1 MASVLLYLSLALVVF
16 WTARMARSKARR
28 PWVWA
33 GAAFVL
39 LLISNLD
46 LLPIPDLLG
55 VVPIVILMLHKNP
68 SQQTRKSVVQDT
80 CLRCG
85 DPQSRSPRFCTNCGW
100 ELASPYSEDS
110 MAEAEKPASPAVFAE
125 PASPEVPAAA
135 APTASSEPQPAAG
148 QAYTPEEPLPPD
160 QPAVK
165 APVPYG
171 VPTATSMT
179 ERGVRLFNQGRT
191 QESIDQFTKAIA
203 LDPNYTQAWARR
215 AEAYARLGRGSEAA
229 EDRRRLDALDASSST
244 G

>member
-1 MASVLLYLSLALVVF
+1 VVSFLLYLSLALVVL
-16 WTARMARSKARR
+16 WTARMARSKERR
-28 PWVWA
+28 PWLWA

-39 LLISNLD
+39 LLIPNLN
-46 LLPIPDLLG
+46 LLG
-55 VVPIVILMLHKNP
+55 VVPMVILMFNKKLLQHTRP
-68 SQQTRKSVVQDT
+68 SQVQRT
-80 CLRCG
+80 CPKCEA
-85 DPQSRSPRFCTNCGW
+85 PQPRSPRFCTNCGW
-100 ELASPYSEDS
+100 ELATPNSEDS
-110 MAEAEKPASPAVFAE
+110 VVETEEPASTAIAAE
-125 PASPEVPAAA
+125 PASMGVPDAA
-135 APTASSEPQPAAG
+135 APAPTSEPQPAAG
-148 QAYTPEEPLPPD
+148 QAPQTPD
-160 QPAVK
+160 APAAK

-215 AEAYARLGRGSEAA
+215 AEAYARLGRGAEAA